1 MEVVFCDFHLPLC
14 IIGDK
19 SISKAERNVFLR
31 AVEVVLVMT
40 GG

>member
-1 MEVVFCDFHLPLC
+1 MEVVFYDFHLSLC

-19 SISKAERNVFLR
+19 SISKPERNVG
-31 AVEVVLVMT
+31 ASSWGSAGDD